1 MKSVATLRSAAIASG
16 LLLLAAQPASASIDC
31 TVSASGVAF
40 GTYDPLA
47 TASDDSTGTITVSCS
62 YFPPGPTEVNYSV
75 ILAAGNSGTP
85 ARRELRS
92 GPAQITYNLFD
103 SAARAQVWGDG
114 RAGTVIAS
122 GSFQLG
128 PAKANR
134 TRQRTHTIYGRLPAL
149 QDAPPGQYTD
159 SIFVTLTF

>member
-1 MKSVATLRSAAIASG
+1 MSSVGAMRSVAIALG
-16 LLLLAAQPASASIDC
+16 LLLLAAQPAAASIDC

-40 GTYDPLA
+40 GTYDPLV
-47 TASDDSTGTITVSCS
+47 TVNDDSTGTITVSCS

-85 ARRELRS
+85 SQRELRS
-92 GPAQITYNLFD
+92 GPARIAYNLFD
-103 SAARAQVWGDG
+103 SAAHAQVWGDG
-114 RAGTVIAS
+114 LAGTVIAS

-128 PAKANR
+128 PAQANR

-149 QDAPPGQYTD
+149 QDAAPGQYTD
-159 SIFVTLTF
+159 SVFVTLTF